1 MRIITCKLG
10 HSIAIGEEIDV
21 TLVQVQL
28 SQDQVR
34 LGINAPRAVGIYRR
48 ELLQAIRSENRRA
61 ATAQTTPDELTS
73 ALTPASPEQE

>member
-48 ELLQAIRSENRRA
+48 ELLQAIRAENRRA
-61 ATAQTTPDELTS
+61 ATAQTSPDALTS
-73 ALTPASPEQE
+73 AFLPPAQDAE

>member
-1 MRIITCKLG
+1 MRIINCKLG
-10 HSIAIGEEIDV
+10 QSIAIGEEIDV

-34 LGINAPRAVGIYRR
+34 LGINAPRNIGIYRR
-48 ELLQAIRSENRRA
+48 ELLQAIRAENRRA

-73 ALTPASPEQE
+73 ALTPPVTDQE